1 MGSQNT
7 GYGPFRALGRDFMH
21 LQSFSTLEMGIREVE
36 ARHFM
41 TSRVIS
47 DMCVRLQAGG
57 EGPHPP
63 FSPRLRLPSPPTRA
77 TVPETHAS
85 VTPKG

>member
-1 MGSQNT
+1 
-7 GYGPFRALGRDFMH
+7 MH
-21 LQSFSTLEMGIREVE
+21 LQSLRTLEIGIREVQ

-41 TSRVIS
+41 TSCVIS
-47 DMCVRLQAGG
+47 DMCPRSQAGG

-63 FSPRLRLPSPPTRA
+63 FFPRLRLPSPPNRA

>member
-21 LQSFSTLEMGIREVE
+21 LQGFRTLEKGIRDVQ

-41 TSRVIS
+41 TLRVIPDTCTHS
-47 DMCVRLQAGG
+47 QAGG

-63 FSPRLRLPSPPTRA
+63 FSLRLRLPSPPNRA